1 MPELLNQLL
10 RKEAFESGDVKL
22 ELWNKFVINYEKS
35 FVNRCELMGIE
46 MFDKFQEEEAY
57 RQSCLRTSKL
67 NISRNEIADIFQGVV
82 PKYVAMNIASYHR
95 HPIDEFIG
103 VDKLIE
109 RFERLSI
116 IPIIIPCA
124 NQPAMILNKPSKK
137 FSEMFYLDYDR
148 EREWNV
154 NLMSIIWL
162 SAHYRI
168 RKVFYPIDTR
178 HLKEDIM
185 RIALRFEVKLKKS
198 WTKSKMIEEFYKRSN

>member
-1 MPELLNQLL
+1 
-10 RKEAFESGDVKL
+10 
-22 ELWNKFVINYEKS
+22 
-35 FVNRCELMGIE
+35 
-46 MFDKFQEEEAY
+46 
-57 RQSCLRTSKL
+57 
-67 NISRNEIADIFQGVV
+67 
-82 PKYVAMNIASYHR
+82 
-95 HPIDEFIG
+95 
-103 VDKLIE
+103 
-109 RFERLSI
+109 
-116 IPIIIPCA
+116 
-124 NQPAMILNKPSKK
+124 MILNKPSKK